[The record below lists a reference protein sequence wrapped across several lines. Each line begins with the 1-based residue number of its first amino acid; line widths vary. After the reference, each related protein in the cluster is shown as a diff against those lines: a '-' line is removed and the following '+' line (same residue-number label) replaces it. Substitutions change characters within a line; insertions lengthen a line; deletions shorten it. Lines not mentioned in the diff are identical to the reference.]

1 MHAPHHTNLLRSI
14 LLGSLIAGSQGLA
27 LPAVAQDDSAFLS
40 CARFEDR
47 GQRIACLEDALEAAT
62 TAAPGQTMV
71 PAAAVAPAAAPSAP
85 PSAAES
91 AAAESDTATASTGER
106 SVMERIRGF
115 GQNKPAT
122 SISTD
127 EDGQE
132 RLHDS
137 IAALQK
143 RNNLWV
149 VTLGSGQVWRQTYP
163 RTLLLREGDDVE
175 IYREGIG
182 SGYRLATPRLSGFIR
197 VERMQ

>member
-1 MHAPHHTNLLRSI
+1 M
-14 LLGSLIAGSQGLA
+14 
-27 LPAVAQDDSAFLS
+27 D
-40 CARFEDR
+40 
-47 GQRIACLEDALEAAT
+47 
-62 TAAPGQTMV
+62 
-71 PAAAVAPAAAPSAP
+71 
-85 PSAAES
+85 
-91 AAAESDTATASTGER
+91 
-106 SVMERIRGF
+106 RIRGF

-127 EDGQE
+127 EGGQD

-137 IAALQK
+137 IVALEK

-163 RTLLLREGDDVE
+163 RTLLLREGDEVE

-197 VERMQ
+197 VERVQ

>member
-1 MHAPHHTNLLRSI
+1 MHAPHHTTLLRSI

-27 LPAVAQDDSAFLS
+27 LPAVAQGDSAFLS

-62 TAAPGQTMV
+62 TTAPAQTPE
-71 PAAAVAPAAAPSAP
+71 PAAAVAPAAAQSAP
-85 PSAAES
+85 P
-91 AAAESDTATASTGER
+91 AAAESDTATASTNER

-127 EDGQE
+127 EGGQD

-137 IAALQK
+137 IATLQK

-163 RTLLLREGDDVE
+163 RTLLLREGDEVE

-197 VERMQ
+197 VERVQ